1 MYASPSM
8 VCFVHNNG
16 TVDMFVFCGAGLG
29 VVFRIYILILKIVL
43 INEKNKFCIN
53 IL

>member
-1 MYASPSM
+1 M

-29 VVFRIYILILKIVL
+29 GGVQNLYSDFKDCFDKCAKINFV
-43 INEKNKFCIN
+43 
-53 IL
+53 